1 MNVVDFSFNILL
13 SLWTCALN
21 LIYIFGNVD
30 KRVALTKLLNI
41 LNLNIF

>member
-1 MNVVDFSFNILL
+1 MNVVDFSFSILL